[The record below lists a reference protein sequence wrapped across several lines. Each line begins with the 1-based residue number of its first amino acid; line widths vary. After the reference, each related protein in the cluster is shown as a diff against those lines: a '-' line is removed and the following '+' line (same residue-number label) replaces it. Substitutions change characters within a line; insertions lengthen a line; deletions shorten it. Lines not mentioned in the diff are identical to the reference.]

1 MLEILLR
8 ILEFPLH
15 RTGERLEALAMRF
28 DLSKTSRGLGLT
40 LVDAVDLDDRRALR
54 EISSDNDLWTNS
66 MSSAIAFLSRIF

>member
-40 LVDAVDLDDRRALR
+40 LVDAVDLDDRRALG
-54 EISSDNDLWTNS
+54 EVGSDNDL
-66 MSSAIAFLSRIF
+66 R

>member
-28 DLSKTSRGLGLT
+28 DLSKTSRSLRLA
-40 LVDAVDLDDRRALR
+40 LVDAVDLDTVAGRSNMQIPA
-54 EISSDNDLWTNS
+54 
-66 MSSAIAFLSRIF
+66 A

>member
-40 LVDAVDLDDRRALR
+40 FVDAVDLDSVARR
-54 EISSDNDLWTNS
+54 SDMQIPATL
-66 MSSAIAFLSRIF
+66 

>member
-28 DLSKTSRGLGLT
+28 DLSKTSRSLWLA
-40 LVDAVDLDDRRALR
+40 LVDAVDFDTMARRSNMQIPATL
-54 EISSDNDLWTNS
+54 
-66 MSSAIAFLSRIF
+66 

>member
-40 LVDAVDLDDRRALR
+40 LVDAVDLDSVARR
-54 EISSDNDLWTNS
+54 SDMQIPATL
-66 MSSAIAFLSRIF
+66 